1 MGASWLMKPRKR
13 YEVQNP
19 SEPNLLREI
28 FPYSEV
34 PRIKFDGVIVPIDPP
49 EEIWIT
55 DTTFRDGQ
63 QARPPFT
70 VKQMVDLYDLM
81 HRLDGDTGV
90 IRKTEFFLYSR
101 RDREAVEKCLERG
114 YKYPKVT
121 GWIRAVKK
129 DFELVRSMGL
139 EETGILTSCSDYH
152 IYLKLK
158 MDRRKAAEMYCD
170 VVGTALEHLS
180 AVRCHL
186 EDITRADFYGFV
198 IPFCQRLMEIAQQAG
213 KPVIIRMCDTLG
225 YGVPWPEA
233 ALPRSV
239 PKIVRALREEAEEI
253 YNIFDTTRIL
263 GRPPGVLVTDKSG
276 HAGIALWFNNY
287 LGLEG
292 GKRIP
297 KDHPGVR
304 KIHEEISRQ
313 YAEGRVTAISE
324 EEMVELGRKYLPEY
338 FEGR

>member
-239 PKIVRALREEAEEI
+239 PKIVRALREEAGVPPEWLEWHGHNDFHRTLVNGVTAWLYGCSSVNGTLLGI
-253 YNIFDTTRIL
+253 GERTGNTPIEALIIDWIGLTGRSDGIDTT
-263 GRPPGVLVTDKSG
+263 V
-276 HAGIALWFNNY
+276 IA
-287 LGLEG
+287 
-292 GKRIP
+292 
-297 KDHPGVR
+297 
-304 KIHEEISRQ
+304 EI
-313 YAEGRVTAISE
+313 A
-324 EEMVELGRKYLPEY
+324 EY
-338 FEGR
+338 FEKELGYS